1 MNIMNKLTLRL
12 LKENKRRT
20 IVTIIGVIISVA
32 MLTAVSTLAVS
43 FVDLLKRQE
52 ITDTGEWHALYENVT
67 PEQIQGIK
75 DDKDTKDII
84 FSRDIG
90 YAKLDGSTN
99 QYRPYVFIKSY
110 NEKGFENFRIN
121 LVEGELP
128 KAANEIVISEQIQS
142 DAKVSWQ
149 IGDIIPLEI
158 GKRIDIEGFPLTQEY
173 SFTYAYDDDGKE
185 IITEKLNV
193 DQTEEFKVV
202 GIIERPNW
210 ERYSAPGYTV
220 LNYLDENN
228 LTSADKVNASVVWH
242 NVTDKQVDRIIP
254 LAKKL
259 NIEEASMND
268 GLLRYYGILSDG
280 MTTTLYSLSAIIM
293 GIIIF
298 GSVSLI
304 YNAFA
309 ISVSERSRYLGMLA
323 SVGATRQ
330 QKRASV
336 FFEGAVIGAISIPIG
351 IIAGLGGIG
360 ITFIFINNILQSAF
374 TGITEKITVVATPM
388 SIIVAVLVSVLT
400 IFISTYLPA
409 RRASKISAIDAIR
422 QTEDVKLTGKKLKT
436 SRIVRKLFGIEAEFG
451 LKNLKRNKRRYQITV
466 FSLVVSIILFL
477 SVSYFT
483 FSLKQSLDVTQ
494 DELNYDISV
503 SKGAQ
508 SDKQWE
514 SLVNKTISLDEVT
527 GSGVNYTSY
536 LHATFAETDV
546 PENLHAFAE
555 DGNVE
560 RAVRLIALDDRSL
573 REYGENAGIQIDKL
587 LDKNQESGVLINEVS
602 YYTEDEQYALGES
615 LLMDV
620 GESVDLF
627 TMNYETDEQF
637 YLDTISIADVTKER
651 PTGVQRLNSAEVT
664 FIVSEQ
670 TFKQINTKNNS
681 DFSIDLY
688 VASTDPVNTET
699 FINEN
704 REVGIHINNH
714 YAANQ
719 EEKQF
724 VLLLSIFTYG
734 FIALITAIS
743 IANIFNTIS
752 TSISLRKREFAM
764 LKSIGM
770 TPKGF
775 NKMINY
781 ESIFYGIKS
790 LLYGI
795 PISIGLML
803 LMHRALDNSFVFK
816 FQIPWGNLLIVVIGI
831 FLIVSSAMLY
841 SSSKIKKDNIIDAL
855 KQENM

>member
-52 ITDTGEWHALYENVT
+52 IADTGEWHALYKNVT
-67 PEQIQGIK
+67 PEQIEGIK
-75 DDKDTKDII
+75 ADKDTKEII

-90 YAKLDGSTN
+90 YAKLDGAKN
-99 QYRPYVFIKSY
+99 EYRPYVFLKSY
-110 NEKGFENFRIN
+110 NEKGFENFQVN
-121 LVEGELP
+121 LVEGEYP
-128 KAANEIVISEQIQS
+128 SAANEIVISEEIQT
-142 DAKVSWQ
+142 DANVIWR
-149 IGDIIPLEI
+149 IGDVIPLEI
-158 GKRIDIEGFPLTQEY
+158 GKRSDSEGRPVPH
-173 SFTYAYDDDGKE
+173 ADRAM
-185 IITEKLNV
+185 TEEFHV
-193 DQTEEFKVV
+193 DRTEEFKVV
-202 GIIERPNW
+202 GIMERPKW

-228 LTSADKVNASVVWH
+228 LTSGDKVNASVVWH
-242 NVTDKQVDRIIP
+242 NVTDKQVDRVIP

-259 NIEEASMND
+259 NIDEASMND
-268 GLLRYYGILSDG
+268 GLLRYYGVFSDG
-280 MTTTLYSLSAIIM
+280 MRATLYSLSAIIM

-309 ISVSERSRYLGMLA
+309 ISVSERSRFLGMLA
-323 SVGATRQ
+323 SVGATKQ

-336 FFEGAVIGAISIPIG
+336 FFEGAIIGVISIPLG
-351 IIAGLGGIG
+351 VLAGLGGIG
-360 ITFIFINNILQSAF
+360 VTFIFINNILQSAF
-374 TGITEKITVVATPM
+374 TEITEKITVVATPM

-436 SRIVRKLFGIEAEFG
+436 SRIVRKVFGIEAEFG

-466 FSLVVSIILFL
+466 FSLVVSIVLFL

-494 DELNYDISV
+494 DGLDFDLTV
-503 SKGAQ
+503 GKGAQ
-508 SDKQWE
+508 SDEQWDR
-514 SLVNKTISLDEVT
+514 LVNKTISLDEVT
-527 GSGVNYTSY
+527 ASSVNYTSH
-536 LHATFAETDV
+536 LQTTFSKSDI
-546 PENLHAFAE
+546 PEDLLSDAFVKNNKV
-555 DGNVE
+555 D
-560 RAVRLIALDDRSL
+560 RSVRLIGLDDRSL
-573 REYGENAGIQIDKL
+573 KEYGESAGIQVDNLQDNKQVNGIL
-587 LDKNQESGVLINEVS
+587 VNEVS
-602 YYTEDEQYALGES
+602 YYTEDDKYALGVA

-620 GESVDLF
+620 GETVDVSD
-627 TMNYETDEQF
+627 MNYETDEEF
-637 YLDTISIADVTKER
+637 YLDTISIADITKER
-651 PTGVQRLNSAEVT
+651 PIGVPRVNEAEVI

-670 TFKQINTKNNS
+670 TFKQINSKHTSNYS
-681 DFSIDLY
+681 ADLY
-688 VASTDPVNTET
+688 VASENPIGTET

-719 EEKQF
+719 EDKQF

-795 PISIGLML
+795 PISIGLMF
-803 LMHRALDNSFVFK
+803 LMYRALDNSFVFN
-816 FQIPWGNLLIVVIGI
+816 FELPWVNILFVIIAI
-831 FLIVSSAMLY
+831 FLIVGAAMLY
-841 SSSKIKKDNIIDAL
+841 SSSKINKENIIDAL